1 MARKIDLSQIRK
13 AKANQYKPG
22 ETIDLSADKKE
33 GRVEVTEKKPKKK
46 TPVTKAKPKPVAEK
60 IPQATKAVKKAA
72 PKKPGRPVDTGKK
85 PTRAT
90 SVRMHPDLVEVPKIL
105 AGVSRKNVF
114 TIYNEMIIDALQK
127 YQKKYPGFLDDL
139 KIPPKHEI

>member
-33 GRVEVTEKKPKKK
+33 SRVEVAEKKPKKQ
-46 TPVTKAKPKPVAEK
+46 TPKAEPKPAAEKKPQAKPE
-60 IPQATKAVKKAA
+60 KKAA
-72 PKKPGRPVDTGKK
+72 PKKPGRPVDNAKK

-114 TIYNEMIIDALQK
+114 TIYNEMIVDALQK

-139 KIPPKHEI
+139 KIPPKDEI